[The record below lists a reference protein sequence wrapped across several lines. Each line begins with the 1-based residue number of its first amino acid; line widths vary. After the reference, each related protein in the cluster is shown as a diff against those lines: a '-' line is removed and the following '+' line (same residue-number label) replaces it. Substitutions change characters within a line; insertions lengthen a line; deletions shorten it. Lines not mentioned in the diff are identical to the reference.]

1 MPDILT
7 LQNYSLE
14 LKRDG
19 NKYSVIRSADMH
31 IGAGEIV
38 GLIGESGSG
47 KSMLWKSVLGLADPK
62 RWEIS
67 GDVTL
72 NGKSIRALD
81 KSRMTDL
88 RGKDAAVIMQDPMNA
103 FDQVFTIEHH
113 FVETAKI
120 HKGWNKEETR
130 AKATELLRR
139 MNIREPE
146 KVLKMYPF
154 QCSGGML
161 QRIMIA
167 LAVMLDTPLIIADE
181 PTTSVDVTVQ
191 REIVSMLR
199 EINREHGTS
208 ILYISHDLKII
219 ENIADRIYVMYAG
232 YLVESFPAG
241 VLREGKVKHPYTI
254 KLLQSRPSY
263 TRDYLPAMEGNPPT
277 LSERQAGCPFVP
289 RCEYAQ
295 EKCRTFDMAGA
306 NVASADAGE
315 TASHTV
321 RCCRVEELEKK
332 PADGE
337 TR

>member
-19 NKYSVIRSADMH
+19 SKYSIIGSADMH
-31 IGAGEIV
+31 IGEGEIV

-62 RWEIS
+62 RWEIT
-67 GDVTL
+67 GNVIL
-72 NGKSIRALD
+72 NGSSIRSLD
-81 KSRMTDL
+81 KNQMTGL
-88 RGKDAAVIMQDPMNA
+88 RGRDAAVIMQDPMNA
-103 FDQVFTIEHH
+103 FDQVFTIERH
-113 FVETAKI
+113 FTETAKI
-120 HKGWNKEETR
+120 HKGWTKEETR

-139 MNIREPE
+139 MNIREPG

-191 REIVSMLR
+191 REIVSLLR

-208 ILYISHDLKII
+208 ILYISHDLKIV

-232 YLVESFPAG
+232 YLVESFPAAM
-241 VLREGKVKHPYTI
+241 LREGRVNHPYTV

-263 TRDYLPAMEGNPPT
+263 TRDYLPAMEGSPPT
-277 LSERQAGCPFVP
+277 LAERQAGCPFAP

-295 EKCRTFDMAGA
+295 EKCGAFDMA
-306 NVASADAGE
+306 E
-315 TASHTV
+315 TAVDDAAPEGAGGHTV
-321 RCCRVEELEKK
+321 RCCRMAELT
-332 PADGE
+332 GE
-337 TR
+337 NI